1 MKKTKAFV
9 AVMLLL
15 AGCSSKPAATPEKTE
30 TPKETPAEVTEKPEP
45 ENESTPEPTP
55 EATSEPEQKP
65 VETSDA
71 QALLE
76 DLSDAADDLK
86 AAGGELAG
94 ALTETAKEGLGGLLG
109 DSAGSLGTI
118 IGTEDYQS
126 IYDTYS
132 QKLRDATPGLIDE
145 YYSEA
150 QYNTKG
156 LEGLAEI
163 ANAKVET
170 LAEIANEGVGQMATY
185 YYAHGSGKYDEYEE
199 WAGKLYDV
207 YMEEGQKVYDAYMD
221 SVY

>member
-1 MKKTKAFV
+1 MKKMKVFMA
-9 AVMLLL
+9 AILLL
-15 AGCSSKPAATPEKTE
+15 TGCSSKPAATLEKTE
-30 TPKETPAEVTEKPEP
+30 TPKETPAEVTEEPEP
-45 ENESTPEPTP
+45 EIEATPEPTP
-55 EATSEPEQKP
+55 EATPEPEQES

-71 QALLE
+71 QELLE
-76 DLSDAADDLK
+76 DLSAAADDLK
-86 AAGGELAG
+86 EAGGELAG
-94 ALTETAKEGLGGLLG
+94 ALTETAKEGLGSLFG

-170 LAEIANEGVGQMATY
+170 LAEIANEGVGQMAT
-185 YYAHGSGKYDEYEE
+185 
-199 WAGKLYDV
+199 
-207 YMEEGQKVYDAYMD
+207 
-221 SVY
+221 